1 MFDPRKHRRATIEI
15 WYLRPWNP
23 VAMNAREHHFF
34 FAKKLIPTHTF
45 QSTDKMFAELTGPQ
59 REAFVFYLW
68 NEAGKAAPPALPHV
82 GVKGTTLSKLEVVG
96 AIKSGDL
103 EVIVISMPPTES
115 PNEAVFLA
123 LVRRPAGPSV
133 FFWERCRD
141 QAGTGVSPDE
151 TVLAE
156 VRPEGMRINH
166 GFHKG
171 IDLASFKRTL
181 GETLGISLDGLETS
195 LPEITAAAFIAAGRG
210 PAASTGK
217 GVGVG
222 GLLASL
228 LFVRAALPLAF
239 FVLGRLGMGGVL
251 GPVWQYVSMIYTG
264 LSLLIG
270 VCLIVWCYQV
280 HAARRG
286 QTSFSPGMAVG
297 GFFIPVANVVLIPL
311 IVRSAWKGVVGTG
324 GGPLILVWWLFWL
337 IEIGLVLLRNPEIS
351 SSVSVPLEILQV
363 LGYASVFAPVL
374 AYGLLWYIVKTVNAR
389 V

>member
-1 MFDPRKHRRATIEI
+1 M
-15 WYLRPWNP
+15 
-23 VAMNAREHHFF
+23 
-34 FAKKLIPTHTF
+34 
-45 QSTDKMFAELTGPQ
+45 
-59 REAFVFYLW
+59 
-68 NEAGKAAPPALPHV
+68 
-82 GVKGTTLSKLEVVG
+82 
-96 AIKSGDL
+96 
-103 EVIVISMPPTES
+103 
-115 PNEAVFLA
+115 
-123 LVRRPAGPSV
+123 
-133 FFWERCRD
+133 
-141 QAGTGVSPDE
+141 
-151 TVLAE
+151 
-156 VRPEGMRINH
+156 
-166 GFHKG
+166 
-171 IDLASFKRTL
+171 
-181 GETLGISLDGLETS
+181 
-195 LPEITAAAFIAAGRG
+195 
-210 PAASTGK
+210 
-217 GVGVG
+217 
-222 GLLASL
+222 
-228 LFVRAALPLAF
+228 RAALPLAF

-351 SSVSVPLEILQV
+351 SAVSLPLEVLQM